1 MTGEVASLR
10 VARLLPGQT
19 RQSGSSSRYT
29 RRLQTAFLVHNPRDR
44 SFVADLAEFLE
55 FGCDLACYVEDGL
68 IGDGQDIIFK
78 AEEGLSAD
86 VVVVLL
92 SPASS
97 PAPWPRQRWE
107 PVFEAARRD
116 GTEVVLVLLEDC
128 PFPPLLRRRNF
139 IDATGNRL
147 AARRFLKRWF
157 WRRQRASVDLPS
169 TEISDG
175 IEKLYSSLADR
186 GGTLTVSGAEASQFV
201 KEAADEFEAVL
212 WAPCHGRTLA
222 QAAGELAAQ
231 LGLVLDG
238 PVKANCG
245 PIRELLAGRRC
256 LVVLDAPSPEV
267 AAALTAGGR
276 TSTVITREPVKVRET
291 PHTPAYARSL
301 LAAKRYAEAYELL
314 CELLDAVVEPDWCAR
329 ELTWI
334 CEHWDRVE
342 EANALRLNYGPTEG
356 VQLMLF

>member
-1 MTGEVASLR
+1 M
-10 VARLLPGQT
+10 
-19 RQSGSSSRYT
+19 
-29 RRLQTAFLVHNPRDR
+29 QTAFLVHNPSDR

-68 IGDGQDIIFK
+68 IGAGQDIILK

-86 VVVVLL
+86 VVVLLL

-107 PVFEAARRD
+107 PVFEAAKRD
-116 GTEVVLVLLEDC
+116 GTEVVLMLLEDC

-139 IDATGNRL
+139 IDATGNRQT
-147 AARRFLKRWF
+147 ARRLLKRWF
-157 WRRQRASVDLPS
+157 WRHRRASVDLPS
-169 TEISDG
+169 SAVSGSLEM
-175 IEKLYSSLADR
+175 LYSALADR
-186 GGTLTVSGAEASQFV
+186 GGTLTVSGPEASQFV
-201 KEAADEFEAVL
+201 REAADEFEAVL

-222 QAAGELAAQ
+222 QAAGELAGQ
-231 LGLVLDG
+231 LGLVLDS
-238 PVKANCG
+238 PAKANCG
-245 PIRELLAGRRC
+245 PIRDLLAARRC

-267 AAALTAGGR
+267 AAELTAGGR
-276 TSTVITREPVKVRET
+276 TSTVITRESVKILET

-314 CELLDAVVEPDWCAR
+314 YALLDAVIEPDWCAR

-334 CEHWDRVE
+334 CEHWDCME